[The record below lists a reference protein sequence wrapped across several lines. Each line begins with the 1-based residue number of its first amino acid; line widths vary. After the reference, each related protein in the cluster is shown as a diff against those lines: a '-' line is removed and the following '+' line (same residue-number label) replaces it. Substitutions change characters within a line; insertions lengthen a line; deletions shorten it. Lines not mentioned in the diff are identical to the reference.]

1 MTKTVSRRLRTK
13 RMTGTMTNMNTVR
26 KTRTRAKRMAC
37 LKTMT
42 DTMTRAGTISMIEAG
57 IKDNGEQCTRTMTR
71 EKPIKDMCKDEDNV
85 KNKNME
91 RIRSKT
97 RA

>member
-57 IKDNGEQCTRTMTR
+57 IKDNEEQCTRTMTR
-71 EKPIKDMCKDEDNV
+71 EKPIKDMYKDEDNV